1 MDQRKHKQAERS
13 YPPSS
18 GPRGSRHPPGAH
30 DAARRASALLGL
42 VLLPALAAAQAPSSA
57 PIPDATPVEAS
68 VSAPALASVALGEA
82 PPAAVT
88 PALLERPDGWS
99 LGVWLDL
106 PHAFLERRIF
116 GIVNG
121 FDRFFADEHDL
132 ACARSSSFLRLR
144 SEVRVAKDGTF
155 DFGTSVRADL
165 TLPYIRKRLRRLQIV
180 LENAGRDLI
189 DSGPAPAAGRED
201 AGRADAVLRLT
212 LLDTLRSSLDL
223 GGGVLFDIPP
233 GLVGRIRF
241 RHAHELGRVALA
253 RVAVTSFW
261 NTRDGFGSNGSIAF
275 ERALARPLLLR
286 WTSGTLV
293 SQVSDGFESA
303 SELALLAPL
312 GRFTGL
318 TVLGGASGQSKPDLV
333 LETWRVAARLRTS
346 LYRGWIF
353 GEVEP
358 EVTWP
363 LDAAGGRR
371 PVPAVVFRLEIQFE
385 EAPRKSGVAGDGQCG
400 LASSSDRPRGGA

>member
-1 MDQRKHKQAERS
+1 MQQ
-13 YPPSS
+13 
-18 GPRGSRHPPGAH
+18 
-30 DAARRASALLGL
+30 
-42 VLLPALAAAQAPSSA
+42 
-57 PIPDATPVEAS
+57 
-68 VSAPALASVALGEA
+68 
-82 PPAAVT
+82 
-88 PALLERPDGWS
+88 PDGWS
-99 LGVWLDL
+99 LGAWLDL
-106 PHAFLERRIF
+106 PHAFLEQRIF
-116 GIVNG
+116 GVVNG
-121 FDRFFADEHDL
+121 FDRFFADERDL
-132 ACARSSSFLRLR
+132 GCARSSSFLRLR
-144 SEVRVAKDGTF
+144 SEVRAAKDGKLTL
-155 DFGTSVRADL
+155 GTSVRADL

-189 DSGPAPAAGRED
+189 DSGPTPIAGRED

-212 LLDTLRSSLDL
+212 LLETLRSSLDL

-253 RVAVTSFW
+253 RIAATSFW

-275 ERALARPLLLR
+275 ERALAGRLLLR

-293 SQVSDGFESA
+293 SQASHGYESG

-312 GRFTGL
+312 GRFTAL

-333 LETWRVAARLRTS
+333 LNTWRVAARLRTS

-371 PVPAVVFRLEIQFE
+371 PVPAVIFRLEIQFE
-385 EAPRKSGVAGDGQCG
+385 EAPRKSGVAADGQCG
-400 LASSSDRPRGGA
+400 LASSTARPKGGG